1 MIMETK
7 LNQYLAEINDT
18 IARIHYPA
26 APDGLYEPVRY
37 TLSLGG
43 KRIRPLLTLMGCEL
57 FGKHRSEAI
66 APATAIEIFHNFT
79 LLHDDVMDKAELRRG
94 KPTVHCVWDENTAI
108 LSGDVMQIMAYKE
121 LAKTPQPY
129 LKEVL
134 EIFSEMAAEICEGQ
148 QFDME
153 FEHTSNVSVDDYLM
167 MIRLKTAILLGCA
180 LKIGARIADAP
191 RIEADLLYR
200 FGEEIGLAFQL
211 KDDYLDVYGDS
222 RTFGKKI
229 GGDILNNKKTFMLI
243 SALNKAD
250 EQTRSELNHWIAME
264 SFDPEEKIT
273 AVTHIYNQLGID
285 RVCEEEM
292 EKHYR
297 NALSSLQEIAVDEEK
312 KEMLYYIAGQMM
324 KRIV

>member
-1 MIMETK
+1 METK
-7 LNQYLAEINDT
+7 LNQYLTEINET

-79 LLHDDVMDKAELRRG
+79 LLHDDVMDKAELRRV

-121 LAKTPQPY
+121 LARTPQPY

-148 QFDME
+148 QYDME
-153 FEHTSNVSVDDYLM
+153 FEHTSNVSVDDYMM

-191 RIEADLLYR
+191 PSEANLLYR

-250 EQTRSELNHWIAME
+250 EQTRSELNRWIGLE

-273 AVTHIYNQLGID
+273 AVTRIYNQLGID
-285 RVCEEEM
+285 RLCEEEM

-297 NALSSLQEIAVDEEK
+297 HALTSLQEIAVGEEK

-324 KRIV
+324 KRTV

>member
-1 MIMETK
+1 METK
-7 LNQYLAEINDT
+7 LNQYLTEINET

-94 KPTVHCVWDENTAI
+94 KPTIHCVWDENTAI

-121 LAKTPQPY
+121 LARTPQPY

-191 RIEADLLYR
+191 PIEADLLYR

-250 EQTRSELNHWIAME
+250 EQTRSELNRWIGLE

-273 AVTHIYNQLGID
+273 AVTRIYNQLGID
-285 RVCEEEM
+285 RLCEEEM

-297 NALSSLQEIAVDEEK
+297 HALTSLQEIAVGEEK

-324 KRIV
+324 KRTV

>member
-1 MIMETK
+1 METK
-7 LNQYLAEINDT
+7 LNQYLTEINET

-121 LAKTPQPY
+121 LARTPQPY

-148 QFDME
+148 QYDME
-153 FEHTSNVSVDDYLM
+153 FEHTSNVSVDDYMM

-191 RIEADLLYR
+191 PSEANLLYR

-250 EQTRSELNHWIAME
+250 EQTRSELNRWIGLE
-264 SFDPEEKIT
+264 SSDPEEKIT
-273 AVTHIYNQLGID
+273 AVTRIYNQLGID
-285 RVCEEEM
+285 RLCEEEM

-297 NALSSLQEIAVDEEK
+297 HALTSLQEIAVGEEK

-324 KRIV
+324 KRTV

>member
-1 MIMETK
+1 METK
-7 LNQYLAEINDT
+7 LNQYLTEINET

-121 LAKTPQPY
+121 LARTPQPY

-148 QFDME
+148 QYDME
-153 FEHTSNVSVDDYLM
+153 FEHTSNVSVDDYMM

-191 RIEADLLYR
+191 PSEANLLYR

-222 RTFGKKI
+222 RTFGKK
-229 GGDILNNKKTFMLI
+229 KSEAI
-243 SALNKAD
+243 S
-250 EQTRSELNHWIAME
+250 
-264 SFDPEEKIT
+264 
-273 AVTHIYNQLGID
+273 
-285 RVCEEEM
+285 
-292 EKHYR
+292 
-297 NALSSLQEIAVDEEK
+297 
-312 KEMLYYIAGQMM
+312 
-324 KRIV
+324 

>member
-1 MIMETK
+1 METK
-7 LNQYLAEINDT
+7 LNQYLTEINET

-94 KPTVHCVWDENTAI
+94 KPTVHCVWDEITAI

-121 LAKTPQPY
+121 LARTPQPY

-191 RIEADLLYR
+191 PIEADLLYR

-222 RTFGKKI
+222 STFGKKI

-250 EQTRSELNHWIAME
+250 EQTRSELNRWIGLE

-273 AVTHIYNQLGID
+273 AVTRIYNQLGID
-285 RVCEEEM
+285 RLCEEEM

-297 NALSSLQEIAVDEEK
+297 HALTSLQEIAVGEEK

-324 KRIV
+324 KRTV